1 MARWRNRLLA
11 RLLARFPSLSR
22 RVTDSWARQ
31 VVVNREVPWTPLPKP
46 LEACRVALVT
56 TAGVH
61 RRDQRPFDM
70 QDPEGD
76 PGFREIPASS
86 PAAELMIT
94 HDYYDHRAADRDL
107 NVVFPWQ
114 RLAELAR
121 EGIIGQVAPFHYG
134 FMGHLLGRHL
144 ETLVGVSA
152 PEVARRLLA
161 RGVEVVLL
169 TPG

>member
-1 MARWRNRLLA
+1 MARWKNRLLA
-11 RLLARFPSLSR
+11 RLLARFPFLAR

-31 VVVNREVPWTPLPKP
+31 VVVNREVPWTPLAKP
-46 LEACRVALVT
+46 LPRCRVALVT

-61 RRDQRPFDM
+61 RRDQEPFDM
-70 QDPEGD
+70 RDPQGD
-76 PGFREIPASS
+76 PGFREIADHT

-121 EGIIGQVAPFHYG
+121 EGIIGQSAPFHYG
-134 FMGHLLGRHL
+134 FMGHLLGGHL
-144 ETLVGVSA
+144 QTLVRVSA

-161 RGVEVVLL
+161 QGVDVVLL